1 MWHYPY
7 LLPPPLLPP
16 PPPTARDPRVT
27 FSCDITTLLFSY
39 FSSYSSSFPSI
50 STTPTTTT
58 TLYSTLYLLRTHIRT
73 STNPHNI
80 LRRSLSPGTSVA
92 VISTTCSRAPFPF
105 PLVGASSAFW
115 FFSLPFFFFSSSLS
129 SSSLGL
135 FSHL

>member
-1 MWHYPY
+1 MWHYP
-7 LLPPPLLPP
+7 LPITTTTT
-16 PPPTARDPRVT
+16 TARDPRVT

-58 TLYSTLYLLRTHIRT
+58 TTLYSTLYLLRTHIRT
-73 STNPHNI
+73 STNLHNI

-129 SSSLGL
+129 SSLGL